1 MSDDLFSQLFE
12 LFNAPGPVNWKLGAE
27 VAKQLAGDAEP
38 LDPWITEEYQD
49 LGRLAQLQ
57 LEATTPLSPD
67 SAVDLQPMD
76 RRSWIEANLKTFD
89 YLVADVEAPEM
100 PAGDPMAMI
109 VQPLMPAMLG
119 LQMGSF
125 VGFLGHSALGSF
137 DAGFPASKSIPPQLI
152 VPNLEAMASDYDLD
166 QRQVR
171 LWAAVQEVAHKTF
184 VDLEWVRPLLKE
196 RASEYASGIGLDL
209 SSLFER
215 FQSISDPT
223 EIQRLMEDPVGLSGL
238 MSPDEQRASL
248 GDLHALVV
256 VIAGYVEFLLD
267 TMGEKLLPDLGRIRS
282 AHAVLRS
289 EPTGGDQMLDRLV
302 GIEIGADASE
312 LGRVFVA
319 EVAARWGAEAAH
331 RLVEGPEMMPNIS
344 EVADPVAWAARVLLP
359 EI

>member
-27 VAKQLAGDAEP
+27 VAKQLAGDAVP

-67 SAVDLQPMD
+67 SSVDIQPTD
-76 RRSWIEANLKTFD
+76 KRSWIEANLKAYD
-89 YLVADVEAPEM
+89 YLVADVAAPELS
-100 PAGDPMAMI
+100 PDDPMAMI
-109 VQPLMPAMLG
+109 MQPIMPAMLG

-125 VGFLGHSALGSF
+125 VGFLGHRALGSF
-137 DAGFPASKSIPPQLI
+137 DAGFPSSQPAPPQLI
-152 VPNLEAMASDYDLD
+152 VPNLEAMAADYDLD
-166 QRQVR
+166 RRQVR
-171 LWAAVQEVAHKTF
+171 LWGAVQEVAHKTF
-184 VDLEWVRPLLKE
+184 ADQAWVRPLLKE
-196 RASEYASGIGLDL
+196 RAAQYAAGIGLDL
-209 SSLFER
+209 SGLFER

-238 MSPDEQRASL
+238 MSPDDQRASL
-248 GDLHALVV
+248 GDLHALVIV
-256 VIAGYVEFLLD
+256 LAGYVEYLLD
-267 TMGEKLLPDLGRIRS
+267 TMGEKLLPELSRIRS

-302 GIEIGADASE
+302 GIEISADAYE

-319 EVAARWGAEAAH
+319 EVAGRWGADAAH
-331 RLVEGPEMMPNIS
+331 RLLEGPEMMPSIS
-344 EVADPVAWAARVLLP
+344 EVKDPVAWAARVLLP
-359 EI
+359 DI